1 MLQVEI
7 VEIGAL
13 FGGTLTEREAVDCR
27 IWQAARA
34 TGAFVVT
41 GYPGAERIDAGAQAA
56 LAFFD
61 LPMAARRA
69 VGTQDM
75 TPDNANRY
83 RGYRAT
89 LDGGWAHNEYY
100 DVGPEAPKAGPDLP
114 GISYLIERTP
124 WPEEGPYSDWPAQV
138 RAFYDDLSRL
148 GLALIA
154 SLGRSAGF
162 DEVTIA
168 KRFEGGNSTLRLLNY
183 PVPPAGSDLVD
194 HAPAEEE
201 GGQRLSA
208 RRHTDQSGLSLLW
221 QRDPG
226 LQAEA
231 PDGQWYD
238 IPARDNAVSVHFG
251 EIMRTLTSG
260 RVVPTPHRVLEL
272 GEPRQSIGFFVEPG
286 LGASLAPA
294 DRNPDPSDPSQT
306 YAWALLNR
314 LASYPQ
320 FSDVLKPLG

>member
-1 MLQVEI
+1 MPQVET
-7 VEIGAL
+7 VEIGVL
-13 FGGTLTEREAVDCR
+13 FDGTPAEREAVDR
-27 IWQAARA
+27 QIWQAARA

-41 GYPGAERIDAGAQAA
+41 GYPGADRIDAGAQAA

-100 DVGPEAPKAGPDLP
+100 DVGPEAPKDGPDLP
-114 GISYLIERTP
+114 GIGYLTERTP
-124 WPEEGPYSDWPAQV
+124 WPEDEALSDWPDQV
-138 RAFYDDLSRL
+138 RAFYDDLNRL

-162 DEVTIA
+162 DETTVA
-168 KRFEGGNSTLRLLNY
+168 ARFEGGNSTLRLLNY
-183 PVPPAGSDLVD
+183 PVPPAGTDLVD
-194 HAPAEEE
+194 HTPDEEE
-201 GGQRLSA
+201 GGPRLAA

-221 QRDPG
+221 QRNPG

-231 PDGQWYD
+231 PDGRWYD
-238 IPARDNAVSVHFG
+238 IPASANAVSVHFG
-251 EIMRTLTSG
+251 EIMRTLTGG

-272 GEPRQSIGFFVEPG
+272 GKARQSIGFFVEPS

-294 DRNPDPSDPSQT
+294 DRIPDPSDASQT

-320 FSDVLKPLG
+320 FSDILKPLG